1 MFGKNPVGRPS
12 DGEKSAAPT
21 GRTLRLVHE
30 AVLEALS
37 PTRCAGCERPGEL
50 ICAQCLDE
58 LELIDPVFAC
68 TRCGAPY
75 GSLVCTECTPAA
87 GEGIFD
93 GSPIRRVLAM
103 AVFSGPL
110 PRIVRAYKDA
120 GEQRLA
126 RVFAEM
132 LLDTAEHAE
141 LAAPDRYGGLLSAAD
156 ALTFVPVTAAAYRRR
171 GFDHMEA
178 IVSSMATAAGM
189 PVVDALAKRGAADQ
203 RRLGRAGRM
212 ERARDAYEVVV
223 DVDGLRMLLVDDVI
237 TTGSTVVSAA
247 KALHRAG
254 VAEVDVLALAR
265 VLR

>member
-1 MFGKNPVGRPS
+1 MFGKNSVGHPVDDGKAADPAGR
-12 DGEKSAAPT
+12 AFH
-21 GRTLRLVHE
+21 LVHE

-50 ICAQCLDE
+50 ICTQCLDE
-58 LELIDPVFAC
+58 LELIDPACSC

-93 GSPIRRVLAM
+93 SSPIRRVLAM

-110 PRIVRAYKDA
+110 PQIVRAYKDA

-141 LAAPDRYGGLLSAAD
+141 LAAPDRYGGLLSGAD
-156 ALTFVPVTAAAYRRR
+156 AWTFVPVTAAAFRRR

-178 IVSSMATAAGM
+178 IVSAMATATGIPM
-189 PVVDALAKRGAADQ
+189 VDALVKHGASDQ

-237 TTGSTVVSAA
+237 TTGSTVVSVA

-254 VAEVDVLALAR
+254 AAEVDVLALAR